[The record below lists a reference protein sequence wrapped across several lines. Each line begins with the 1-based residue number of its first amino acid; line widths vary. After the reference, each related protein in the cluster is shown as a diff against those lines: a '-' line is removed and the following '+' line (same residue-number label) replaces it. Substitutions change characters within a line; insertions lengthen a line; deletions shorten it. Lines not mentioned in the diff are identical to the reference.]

1 MAAKSAKPTQVYIMN
16 AQKGGA
22 GKTAL
27 CLLLLHH
34 LNVAG
39 RPVKLIEFDKANP
52 DTWMAADFLTDGE
65 TKFQL
70 DIDKQLAWEHAEQI
84 IMDAAGH
91 SIIVNLPAQC
101 EVAVES
107 HLVPLLKEDHETRY
121 RTIWSLGPFH
131 DCILLLEKYLAFQT
145 PEPVYVVR
153 SMFQVDDESDFE
165 PFDKARQNMDLR
177 GGEVVDHVESPFR
190 TRRLIFEGAMQA
202 DGSFAR
208 QSFDT
213 ILKNS
218 THLIRGRT
226 KDFLRKMAP
235 TLDAITRQ

>member
-1 MAAKSAKPTQVYIMN
+1 MVAKTTKPTQVYIMN

-34 LNVAG
+34 LSAAG

-52 DTWMAADFLTDGE
+52 DAWMAADFLTDRE

-70 DIDKQLAWEHAEQI
+70 DIDKQLAWEKAEQV
-84 IMDAAGH
+84 IMDGAGH
-91 SIIVNLPAQC
+91 SIIVNSPAQC
-101 EVAVES
+101 ETAVES
-107 HLVPLLKEDHETRY
+107 HLVPLLKEDHDTRY

-131 DCILLLEKYLAFQT
+131 DCILLLEKYLAFHT
-145 PEPVYVVR
+145 PEPVFVVR

-165 PFDKARQNMDLR
+165 PFDKARRQMDLR

-190 TRRLIFEGAMQA
+190 TRRLIFEGAPQG

-218 THLIRGRT
+218 THLLRGRT

-235 TLDAITRQ
+235 TLETITR

>member
-1 MAAKSAKPTQVYIMN
+1 MVAKATKPAQVYIMN

-27 CLLLLHH
+27 CLLLLNH
-34 LNVAG
+34 LSAAG
-39 RPVKLIEFDKANP
+39 RPVKLIEFDRANP
-52 DTWMAADFLTDGE
+52 DAWMAADFLTDRE

-70 DIDKQLAWEHAEQI
+70 DIDKQLAWETAENVI
-84 IMDAAGH
+84 IEGGGH

-101 EVAVES
+101 ETAVES
-107 HLVPLLKEDHETRY
+107 HLVPLLREDRDTKY
-121 RTIWSLGPFH
+121 KTIWSLGPFH
-131 DCILLLEKYLAFQT
+131 DCILLLEKYLSFDT
-145 PEPVYVVR
+145 PEPVFVVR

-165 PFDKARQNMDLR
+165 PFDRARQAMDLR
-177 GGEVVDHVESPFR
+177 GGEVFDHVESPFR
-190 TRRLIFEGAMQA
+190 TRRLIFEGAQQA
-202 DGSFAR
+202 DGSFLR

-235 TLDAITRQ
+235 TLEAITK

>member
-1 MAAKSAKPTQVYIMN
+1 MAAKAAQPAQVYIMN

-34 LNVAG
+34 LNTAG
-39 RPVKLIEFDKANP
+39 KPVKLIEFDKANP
-52 DTWMAADFLTDGE
+52 DAWMASDFLTDRE

-70 DIDKQLAWEHAEQI
+70 DIDKQLSWENAESI
-84 IMDAAGH
+84 IMDGAGF

-101 EVAVES
+101 ETAVES
-107 HLVPLLKEDHETRY
+107 HLVPLLKEDRDTRY

-131 DCILLLEKYLAFQT
+131 DCISLLQKYLAFHT
-145 PEPVYVVR
+145 PEPVFVVR

-165 PFDKARQNMDLR
+165 PFEKARRKMDLR
-177 GGEVVDHVESPFR
+177 GGDVIDHVESPFR
-190 TRRLIFEGAMQA
+190 TRRLIFEGAPQT
-202 DGSFAR
+202 DGSFSR

-218 THLIRGRT
+218 THLVRGRT
-226 KDFLRKMAP
+226 KDFLRKMTPALE
-235 TLDAITRQ
+235 TMTK

>member
-1 MAAKSAKPTQVYIMN
+1 MVASATKSAQVYIMN

-27 CLLLLHH
+27 CLLLLHY
-34 LNVAG
+34 LNAAG

-52 DTWMAADFLTDGE
+52 DAWMAADFLTDRE
-65 TKFQL
+65 TKYQL
-70 DIDKQLAWEHAEQI
+70 DIEKQLAWETAENV
-84 IMDAAGH
+84 IMEGAGY

-101 EVAVES
+101 EGAVES
-107 HLVPLLKEDHETRY
+107 HLVPLLKEDRETRY

-131 DCILLLEKYLAFQT
+131 DCILLLEKYLTFQT

-153 SMFQVDDESDFE
+153 SMFQVDDESDFD
-165 PFDKARQNMDLR
+165 PFAKARKQMDLR
-177 GGEVVDHVESPFR
+177 GGEVLDHVESPFR
-190 TRRLIFEGAMQA
+190 TRRLIFEGVQQA

-208 QSFDT
+208 QSFET

-218 THLIRGRT
+218 THLVRGRT
-226 KDFLRKMAP
+226 KDFLRKMTPA
-235 TLDAITRQ
+235 LEILTR